1 MNYNINRYFSEN
13 ECSEIVDYCNENGQ
27 PFKYHPDEHW
37 DCRKIDNI
45 FFKEKIINKLNNLHL
60 DGKTTYQFKP
70 DFSKTE
76 NVTISLTK
84 YYGDRFLNLHLDLIS
99 SFTTVIVL
107 SKDFSDGRFVLSK
120 TQGESIRDMGKN
132 SLKIEL
138 GMGEGISFDGSNIYH
153 GVMPVKT
160 GIRCALNIWVSSDKF
175 KIRKTLI

>member
-13 ECSEIVDYCNENGQ
+13 ECSEIVDYCNENGK

-45 FFKEKIINKLNNLHL
+45 FFKEKIIDKLNNLYL

-70 DFSKTE
+70 DFPKPE
-76 NVTISLTK
+76 DVTISLTK
-84 YYGDRFLNLHLDLIS
+84 YYDDRFLNLHLDLIS

-120 TQGESIRDMGKN
+120 TKGESIRDMGKN

-138 GMGEGISFDGSNIYH
+138 GMGEGISFDGSSIYH